1 MSDWIWFIYVTALDS
16 KFPGCLSFFFFVA
29 VFSPDHYQGSW
40 GALHHSHT
48 HTWLEGLH
56 TGEVTGYN
64 INNSTQLP
72 KDSKK
77 PTYHRASLTNTDN
90 MMPILHQQG
99 TVHPRA
105 VENKKL
111 IQPGRHQERTI
122 WRLPQGNIL
131 LPKNVL
137 FLTWN
142 ESLCSN
148 STNGWE

>member
-77 PTYHRASLTNTDN
+77 PTYHRASLTNTDDN
-90 MMPILHQQG
+90 DD
-99 TVHPRA
+99 A
-105 VENKKL
+105 
-111 IQPGRHQERTI
+111 
-122 WRLPQGNIL
+122 
-131 LPKNVL
+131 
-137 FLTWN
+137 
-142 ESLCSN
+142 N
-148 STNGWE
+148 STSTGNCAPQSRREQETHSAWKTPGADHMASATRQHTFTKECALFDLKWKSM